1 MSYIQWNILG
11 KQKNRKMWPIIR
23 RKIKAIERYPE
34 VTLQNVSDNV
44 FKTAVMN
51 ILKNL
56 KENMNAM
63 MKRMVGKKM
72 MNFMVQALYL
82 NLKNQ

>member
-1 MSYIQWNILG
+1 M
-11 KQKNRKMWPIIR
+11 
-23 RKIKAIERYPE
+23 
-34 VTLQNVSDNV
+34 TLQNVSDNV

-72 MNFMVQALYL
+72 MNFMD
-82 NLKNQ
+82 